1 MFFSF
6 NNGISSTAN
15 DIEIVKEGS
24 THFIKKLTNW
34 QIVNGGQT
42 TGTIASVYN
51 ESKANLENVFV
62 PMKISVIKDKEHGK
76 EIIDKISRSANSQT
90 AIKNSDFSANDPF
103 LVDFEYFSRNEWI
116 PNKNSKPEHKWYFE
130 RTRGQYLDEL
140 SQRSGTTAKIFR
152 KEYPKNMK
160 LTKTDIAIYE
170 ECWNGKPYVACK
182 GGEESYKQFIK
193 DIKSKREKCTLT
205 YYKR

>member
-51 ESKANLENVFV
+51 ENKANLENVFV
-62 PMKISVIKDKEHGK
+62 PMKISVIKDKENGK

-116 PNKNSKPEHKWYFE
+116 PNKNSKPEHNGILNVQE
-130 RTRGQYLDEL
+130 ANILMSYL
-140 SQRSGTTAKIFR
+140 SVVVQQ
-152 KEYPKNMK
+152 PKF
-160 LTKTDIAIYE
+160 L
-170 ECWNGKPYVACK
+170 
-182 GGEESYKQFIK
+182 
-193 DIKSKREKCTLT
+193 EKNIL
-205 YYKR
+205 RI